1 MDFST
6 TSNIS
11 LKFGNDI
18 EIKPLYVEDRIVIYA
33 NRFQGGDD
41 SSYMIQT
48 VTLDVNKDNLDAM
61 RQLATEILYAVNQ
74 ISERLELGEE

>member
-11 LKFGNDI
+11 LKFGNNI

-74 ISERLELGEE
+74 ISERLELEQE